1 MHKFNCQKWNKL
13 AQSKRDNLPYDL
25 VAKCPRNNVWALC
38 CSKCPRKKCLGI
50 LLYSKYTDIIG
61 TWGLSYKA
69 SVSILDTAKCVTAC
83 LLMIQGPAASAL
95 TLIMKYLK
103 AKEELLN
110 LKYFT
115 IAKIY

>member
-1 MHKFNCQKWNKL
+1 MSGHCV
-13 AQSKRDNLPYDL
+13 
-25 VAKCPRNNVWALC
+25 VANARERNVWAFYCIANTQTLLA
-38 CSKCPRKKCLGI
+38 LGLEAI
-50 LLYSKYTDIIG
+50 
-61 TWGLSYKA
+61 SYKA
-69 SVSILDTAKCVTAC
+69 SVSILDSAKCVTAC

-103 AKEELLN
+103 AKEELWN